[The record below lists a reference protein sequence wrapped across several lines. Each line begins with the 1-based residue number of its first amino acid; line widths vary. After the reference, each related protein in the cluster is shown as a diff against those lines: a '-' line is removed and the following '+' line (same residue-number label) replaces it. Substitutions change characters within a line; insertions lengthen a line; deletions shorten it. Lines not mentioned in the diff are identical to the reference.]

1 MYTWRMIKSENSP
14 GIFSPVRLRAP
25 AISSRATAWLPA
37 RQIAVQDLISA
48 AKELLL
54 DKYWMCFSD
63 PGKKPV
69 DWTTGCLENMHVLE
83 TYQLE
88 LLTRE
93 FALLG
98 RIPVCRTLDSI
109 ALAYVRLLHELLH
122 KAEHSGSKDDSIIE
136 GTTQYLAIHAYL
148 GEVPE
153 FWISHTRSDFSRETG
168 MVANRIDSLK
178 EFSVIELARAYFGNG
193 GFNSLF
199 ASGESISQ
207 KK

>member
-1 MYTWRMIKSENSP
+1 MYTWRMIKSENSS
-14 GIFSPVRLRAP
+14 GSFSPVRLRAP
-25 AISSRATAWLPA
+25 AVNSRASAWLPIP
-37 RQIAVQDLISA
+37 QIAVQDLISSA
-48 AKELLL
+48 QELLMG
-54 DKYWMCFSD
+54 KYWMCFSD

-69 DWTTGCLENMHVLE
+69 DWTAGRLENMHVLQ

-98 RIPVCRTLDSI
+98 WIPVCRTPDSM

-122 KAEHSGSKDDSIIE
+122 KAERSGSKDDSLIE
-136 GTTQYLAIHAYL
+136 GATQYLAIHAYL

-153 FWISHTRSDFSRETG
+153 LWISHKRSDFRLETG
-168 MVANRIDSLK
+168 MVANRIDSFR

-193 GFNSLF
+193 AFDSLF
-199 ASGESISQ
+199 GGGESNSQ